1 LTDSSFFTQLF
12 VVGGNPAVPLVLL
25 VVTVTIALDATER
38 AMNTWATVANAVAP
52 TRRRGAP
59 GLISGGVVQ
68 NGRALGCPRQGA
80 ALR

>member
-38 AMNTWATVANAVAP
+38 AMNTWAAPSPTPLRRPAAAV
-52 TRRRGAP
+52 
-59 GLISGGVVQ
+59 L
-68 NGRALGCPRQGA
+68 QG
-80 ALR
+80 